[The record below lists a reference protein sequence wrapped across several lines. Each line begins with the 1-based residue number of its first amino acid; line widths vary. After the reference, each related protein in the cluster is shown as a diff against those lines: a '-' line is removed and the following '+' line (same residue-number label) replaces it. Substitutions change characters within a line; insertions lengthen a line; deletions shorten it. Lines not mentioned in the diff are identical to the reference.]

1 MSLLVRPTAPPRW
14 LGLVVAASFIVAE
27 TILVRLLMGVA
38 PGNTFGAVYLLGV
51 LVVSAR
57 WGFSLPAMTTP
68 ASNLSHGYVH
78 FVAETRFVPTEV
90 TGWVVIR
97 VFLPLATL

>member
-14 LGLVVAASFIVAE
+14 LGLVVAAAFIVAE

-38 PGNTFGAVYLLGV
+38 PGNTFGALYLFGV

-57 WGFSLPAMTTP
+57 WGRGLSPMTP
-68 ASNLSHGYVH
+68 GASTLAY
-78 FVAETRFVPTEV
+78 AFVPFFGE
-90 TGWVVIR
+90 GR
-97 VFLPLATL
+97 FLPTEGNGLGALPVFA